1 MKSFIPY
8 IGFWRRPT
16 PEALTTQQIF
26 AQRLIA
32 SQRDEIER
40 LKVRLDAAL
49 ATRDELQRLNT
60 DLRTMLDTLTVRA
73 MSDAFYRVLKSDNA
87 R

>member
-26 AQRLIA
+26 SERLIS
-32 SQRDEIER
+32 SQRDQIAQLLAR
-40 LKVRLDAAL
+40 LKNTEAA
-49 ATRDELQRLNT
+49 RDELQRLNT

-73 MSDAFYRVLKSDNA
+73 MSDALYRVLKSDNA